1 MPNKVSRRAATMMI
15 ASAAGALAAPHII
28 RAQARQKI
36 PFAMGAGAFY
46 FTLHYVSEA
55 GGLYAQEGY
64 DLDSVNVSS
73 GPRQVAS
80 IMGGSADVAPLGLQL
95 VTQAAQRGGNII
107 AVCAG
112 YNILPMSILLS
123 NDAIAKNGI
132 KDGMSTDEKVQRMKG
147 LRIGITTPGSGT
159 DDMVRAVLRARGMNP
174 DRDITIQPLVTAET
188 MLASLERG
196 SSDGFCFTSPIP
208 EYAIS
213 KGWGKIILEPLNG
226 DVPEAANVPYIIMA
240 TSPEV
245 IAKKRPML
253 IAMVRCWTK
262 AMDIVR
268 DNPREA
274 SALVRRYFPDMDDA
288 VYNAAFDKYRKGVP
302 TSPMVVPDQLEKLL
316 KFMQISKGT
325 PVSATLADV
334 FHPGI
339 AEEVIKATGRR
350 S

>member
-1 MPNKVSRRAATMMI
+1 MPGKLSRRSALF
-15 ASAAGALAAPHII
+15 ASAAFTLAAPNVI
-28 RAQARQKI
+28 AQSRQKI

-46 FTLHYVSEA
+46 FTLHYVAEA
-55 GGLYAQEGY
+55 GGYYAQEGF

-95 VTQAAQRGGNII
+95 VVQAAQRGGNII

-123 NDAIAKNGI
+123 NDAIARSGI
-132 KDGMSTDEKVQRMKG
+132 VDGMSTDEKVRRMKG

-159 DDMVRAVLRARGMNP
+159 DDMTRALLRGRGMNP

-208 EYAIS
+208 EFAVS
-213 KGWGKIILEPLNG
+213 KGLGKIIIEPLNG

-245 IAKKRPML
+245 VASKRPML
-253 IAMVRCWTK
+253 LGMVRCWTK
-262 AMDIVR
+262 AMDFVR

-274 SALVRRYFPDMDDA
+274 SALVRRYFPDMDQG
-288 VYNAAFDKYRKGVP
+288 VYDTAFEKYRKGVP
-302 TSPMVVPDQLEKLL
+302 TSPLVVPDQVEKLV
-316 KFMQISKGT
+316 KFMHISKGV
-325 PVSATLADV
+325 PVSAKLSDV
-334 FHPGI
+334 FHSGI
-339 AEEVIKATGRR
+339 AEEVIKTSGRR
-350 S
+350 

>member
-1 MPNKVSRRAATMMI
+1 MM
-15 ASAAGALAAPHII
+15 ASAACALAAPCLM
-28 RAQARQKI
+28 AQSRQKI

-46 FTLHYVSEA
+46 FTLHYVAEA
-55 GGLYAQEGY
+55 GGYYAQEGI

-95 VTQAAQRGGNII
+95 VVQAAQRGGNII

-123 NDAIAKNGI
+123 NDAIARNGI
-132 KDGMSTDEKVQRMKG
+132 TDGMSTDEKVRRMKG

-159 DDMVRAVLRARGMNP
+159 DDMARALLRGRGMNP

-188 MLASLERG
+188 MLAALERG

-208 EYAIS
+208 EYAVG
-213 KGWGKIILEPLNG
+213 KGWGKIIIEPLNG

-240 TSPEV
+240 TSPEA
-245 IAKKRPML
+245 IKNKRGEL
-253 IAMVRCWTK
+253 LAMVRSWTK
-262 AMDIVR
+262 AMDLVR

-274 SALVRRYFPDMDDA
+274 SALVRRYFPDLDQG
-288 VYNAAFDKYRKGVP
+288 VYNTAFEKYRRGVP
-302 TSPMVVPDQLEKLL
+302 TSPLVTDEQVQNVVR
-316 KFMQISKGT
+316 FMHISKGM
-325 PVSATLADV
+325 PVSATRAEV
-334 FHPGI
+334 FHAGI
-339 AEEVIKATGRR
+339 AEEVIKATGRT
-350 S
+350 

>member
-1 MPNKVSRRAATMMI
+1 MSSTLSRRAATRLI
-15 ASAAGALAAPHII
+15 ASAACTLAAPHVI
-28 RAQARQKI
+28 AQSRQKI

-46 FTLHYVSEA
+46 FTVHYVAEA
-55 GGLYAQEGY
+55 AGYYTQEGF

-80 IMGGSADVAPLGLQL
+80 IMGGSADIAPLGLQL
-95 VTQAAQRGGNII
+95 VVQAAQRGGNII

-123 NDAIAKNGI
+123 NDAIARSGI
-132 KDGMSTDEKVQRMKG
+132 KEGMSTDEKVHRMKG

-159 DDMVRAVLRARGMNP
+159 DDMARALLRGRGMNP

-188 MLASLERG
+188 MLAALERG

-208 EYAIS
+208 EYAVS
-213 KGWGKIILEPLNG
+213 KGWGKIIIEPLNG

-245 IAKKRPML
+245 IARKRSML
-253 IAMVRCWTK
+253 LAMVRCWTK
-262 AMDIVR
+262 AMDFVR

-274 SALVRRYFPDMDDA
+274 SALVRRYFPDMDEG
-288 VYNAAFDKYRKGVP
+288 VYNTAFEKYRKGVP
-302 TSPMVVPDQLEKLL
+302 TSPLVTDEQVQNVVR
-316 KFMQISKGT
+316 FMHISKGV
-325 PVSATLADV
+325 PISATRADV
-334 FHPGI
+334 FHAGI
-339 AEEVIKATGRR
+339 AEEVIKTTGRR
-350 S
+350 

>member
-1 MPNKVSRRAATMMI
+1 
-15 ASAAGALAAPHII
+15 
-28 RAQARQKI
+28 
-36 PFAMGAGAFY
+36 
-46 FTLHYVSEA
+46 
-55 GGLYAQEGY
+55 
-64 DLDSVNVSS
+64 
-73 GPRQVAS
+73 
-80 IMGGSADVAPLGLQL
+80 
-95 VTQAAQRGGNII
+95 
-107 AVCAG
+107 VCAG

-123 NDAIAKNGI
+123 NDAISKAGI
-132 KDGMSTDEKVQRMKG
+132 TDGMSTDEKVRRMKG
-147 LRIGITTPGSGT
+147 LRVGVTTPGSGT

-240 TSPEV
+240 TSPDV
-245 IAKKRPML
+245 IKSKRPQL
-253 IAMVRCWTK
+253 VAMVRCWTK

-274 SALVRRYFPDMDDA
+274 SGLVRRYFPDMDDA
-288 VYNAAFDKYRKGVP
+288 IYNAAFEKYRKGVP
-302 TSPMVVPDQLEKLL
+302 TSPMVVNDQLEKLL

-325 PVSATLADV
+325 PMNATLADV

-339 AEEVIKATGRR
+339 AEEVIKTTGRR

>member
-1 MPNKVSRRAATMMI
+1 MM
-15 ASAAGALAAPHII
+15 ASAACTLAAPHVI
-28 RAQARQKI
+28 AQSREKI

-55 GGLYAQEGY
+55 GGFYAAEGY
-64 DLDSVNVSS
+64 DLDSVNVNS

-112 YNILPMSILLS
+112 YNILPMSITLS
-123 NDAIAKNGI
+123 NDAIARSGI
-132 KDGMSTDEKVQRMKG
+132 TEGMSTDEKVRRMKG

-159 DDMVRAVLRARGMNP
+159 DDMTRAVLRARGMNP
-174 DRDITIQPLVTAET
+174 DKDITIQPLVTAET

-208 EYAIS
+208 EYAVS

-226 DVPEAANVPYIIMA
+226 DIPEAANVPYIIMA

-253 IAMVRCWTK
+253 LAMVRCWTK
-262 AMDIVR
+262 AMDFVR
-268 DNPREA
+268 DKPREA
-274 SALVRRYFPDMDDA
+274 SALVRRYFPDMEDGI
-288 VYNAAFDKYRKGVP
+288 YNAAFDKYVKGVP
-302 TSPMVVPDQLEKLL
+302 TSPLVVPEQVEKLVS
-316 KFMQISKGT
+316 FMRISKGT
-325 PVSATLADV
+325 PISAKLADV
-334 FHPGI
+334 FDPSI
-339 AEEVIKATGRR
+339 AEEVIKTTGRK

>member
-1 MPNKVSRRAATMMI
+1 MM
-15 ASAAGALAAPHII
+15 ASAAGAIAAPQII
-28 RAQARQKI
+28 RAQSRQKI

-132 KDGMSTDEKVQRMKG
+132 KDGKSTDEKVQRMKG
-147 LRIGITTPGSGT
+147 LRIGVTTPGSGT

-174 DRDITIQPLVTAET
+174 DKDITIQPLVTAET

-208 EYAIS
+208 EIAIS
-213 KGWGKIILEPLNG
+213 KGWGRIILEPLNG
-226 DVPEAANVPYIIMA
+226 DIPEAANVPYIIMA
-240 TSPEV
+240 TSPDV
-245 IAKKRPML
+245 IKNKRPQL
-253 IAMVRCWTK
+253 VAMVKCWTK

-268 DNPREA
+268 DNPHEA
-274 SALVRRYFPDMDDA
+274 RKLVRHYFPDMDEG

-302 TSPMVVPDQLEKLL
+302 TSPMVVADQLEKLL
-316 KFMQISKGT
+316 KFMAISKGT
-325 PVSATLADV
+325 QLHATLADV
-334 FHPGI
+334 FYPGI
-339 AEEVIKATGRR
+339 AEEVIKTTGRKA
-350 S
+350 

>member
-1 MPNKVSRRAATMMI
+1 MMM
-15 ASAAGALAAPHII
+15 ASAACTLAAPRVIV
-28 RAQARQKI
+28 AQTRHKV

-55 GGLYAQEGY
+55 GGFYAQEGY

-123 NDAIAKNGI
+123 NDAIARNGI
-132 KDGMSTDEKVQRMKG
+132 KDGMSTDEKVHRMKG

-159 DDMVRAVLRARGMNP
+159 DDMTRAVLRARGMNP
-174 DRDITIQPLVTAET
+174 DKDITIQPLVTAET
-188 MLASLERG
+188 MLAALERG

-208 EYAIS
+208 EYAVS

-226 DVPEAANVPYIIMA
+226 DIPEANNVPYIIMA

-253 IAMVRCWTK
+253 LAMVRSWTK
-262 AMDIVR
+262 AMDFVR

-274 SALVRRYFPDMDDA
+274 SVLVRRYFPDMEDG
-288 VYNAAFDKYRKGVP
+288 VYNTAFDKYRKGVP
-302 TSPMVVPDQLEKLL
+302 TSPMVTDEQVQNVV
-316 KFMQISKGT
+316 KFMHISKGV
-325 PVSATLADV
+325 PVTATRADV
-334 FHPGI
+334 FEPSI

-350 S
+350 A

>member
-1 MPNKVSRRAATMMI
+1 MGSGMSRRLCRRTATMMM
-15 ASAAGALAAPHII
+15 ASAACTLAAPGII
-28 RAQARQKI
+28 VAQTRQKV

-95 VTQAAQRGGNII
+95 VVQAAQRGGNIVAI
-107 AVCAG
+107 CAG
-112 YNILPMSILLS
+112 YNILRMSILLS
-123 NDAIAKNGI
+123 NDAISKAGI
-132 KDGMSTDEKVQRMKG
+132 TDGMSTDEKVRRMKG

-159 DDMVRAVLRARGMNP
+159 DDMTRALLRGRGMNP

-208 EYAIS
+208 EYAVS
-213 KGWGKIILEPLNG
+213 KGWGKIIIEPLNG

-240 TSPEV
+240 TRPEV
-245 IAKKRPML
+245 IARKRPML
-253 IAMVRCWTK
+253 LAMVRCWTK
-262 AMDIVR
+262 AMDFVR

-274 SALVRRYFPDMDDA
+274 SA
-288 VYNAAFDKYRKGVP
+288 
-302 TSPMVVPDQLEKLL
+302 
-316 KFMQISKGT
+316 
-325 PVSATLADV
+325 
-334 FHPGI
+334 
-339 AEEVIKATGRR
+339 
-350 S
+350 

>member
-1 MPNKVSRRAATMMI
+1 M
-15 ASAAGALAAPHII
+15 ASAASALAAPHVV
-28 RAQARQKI
+28 AQSRQKI

-55 GGLYAQEGY
+55 GGFYAAEGY
-64 DLDSVNVSS
+64 DLDSVNVNS

-112 YNILPMSILLS
+112 YNILPMSITLS
-123 NDAIAKNGI
+123 NDAIARSGI
-132 KDGMSTDEKVQRMKG
+132 TDGMSTDEKVHRMKG

-159 DDMVRAVLRARGMNP
+159 DDMTRAVLRARGMNP
-174 DRDITIQPLVTAET
+174 DKDITIQPLVTAET

-208 EYAIS
+208 EYAVS

-226 DVPEAANVPYIIMA
+226 DIPEAANVPYIIMA

-253 IAMVRCWTK
+253 LAMVRCWTK
-262 AMDIVR
+262 AMDFVR
-268 DNPREA
+268 DKPREA
-274 SALVRRYFPDMDDA
+274 SALVRGYFPDMEDGI
-288 VYNAAFDKYRKGVP
+288 YNAAFDKYVKGVP
-302 TSPMVVPDQLEKLL
+302 TSPLVVPEQVEKLVS
-316 KFMQISKGT
+316 FMRISKGT
-325 PVSATLADV
+325 AITAKLSDV
-334 FHPGI
+334 FDPSI
-339 AEEVIKATGRR
+339 AEEVIKTTGRK

>member
-1 MPNKVSRRAATMMI
+1 MSKKLSRRTATMMM
-15 ASAAGALAAPHII
+15 ASSACTLAAPSII
-28 RAQARQKI
+28 VAQTRQKV

-95 VTQAAQRGGNII
+95 VVTATQRGGNII

-123 NDAIAKNGI
+123 NDAISKAGI
-132 KDGMSTDEKVQRMKG
+132 TDGMSTDEKVRRMKG

-240 TSPEV
+240 TSPDV
-245 IAKKRPML
+245 IKNKRPQL
-253 IAMVRCWTK
+253 VAMVRCWTK

-288 VYNAAFDKYRKGVP
+288 IYNAAFEKYRKGVP
-302 TSPMVVPDQLEKLL
+302 TSPMVVNDQLEKLL

-325 PVSATLADV
+325 PMNATLADV